1 MHNFEY
7 KLTSRKHRLLK
18 VLIALVIIVITIKCA
33 E

>member
-18 VLIALVIIVITIKCA
+18 VVIVVVIIVITTKSA

>member
-7 KLTSRKHRLLK
+7 KLTSGKHRLLK
-18 VLIALVIIVITIKCA
+18 ALIALVIIVITIKCA